1 MRAAP
6 DIADAHERQGFA
18 CPLAAL
24 PAAEAAA
31 YRRELE
37 AIARVTGRDRGSG
50 GAGFIGRQ
58 P

>member
-6 DIADAHERQGFA
+6 DTADAYERQGFV

-37 AIARVTGRDRGSG
+37 AIERDA
-50 GAGFIGRQ
+50 AGHPRLVNAL
-58 P
+58 